1 MKRKANLRR
10 SIVPRSLPL
19 LFAVPALALV
29 SPAVGQSAPAPKTVS
44 RADVVKRLDAQFG
57 ALDANHDGSVNKAE
71 LQAAQTRAIQLRLQ
85 AEFKQLDTN
94 HDGQLSYAE
103 FAAAARANV
112 NADQL
117 LQRLDSN
124 HDGKVT
130 ADEFRAPQLA
140 AFAAIDANHDGVLTP
155 AETQAYAKA
164 HPPR

>member
-1 MKRKANLRR
+1 
-10 SIVPRSLPL
+10 V
-19 LFAVPALALV
+19 
-29 SPAVGQSAPAPKTVS
+29 T
-44 RADVVKRLDAQFG
+44 
-57 ALDANHDGSVNKAE
+57 KAE
-71 LQAAQTRAIQLRLQ
+71 LQTAQARAIQLRLQ

-140 AFAAIDANHDGVLTP
+140 AFATIDANHDGVLTP